1 MIRTLK
7 RLWESWERTACRRS
21 SVWGSGTVSI
31 PAPSNS
37 FLNRAAYATAS
48 GGGGGAAVKVVM
60 ETQETHTQKDNWD
73 DLQEVYKSDL
83 C

>member
-1 MIRTLK
+1 MPQHL
-7 RLWESWERTACRRS
+7 
-21 SVWGSGTVSI
+21 VG
-31 PAPSNS
+31 
-37 FLNRAAYATAS
+37 